1 MAGGCARD
9 RGGGENERA
18 GEGNGNVPGEAFEN
32 GGRWSKKRRRG
43 WKEIWARGARA
54 DEERLERR
62 IRETEPVQFELISF
76 AGADTA

>member
-1 MAGGCARD
+1 MAGGCAR
-9 RGGGENERA
+9 GGGGDENERA
-18 GEGNGNVPGEAFEN
+18 REGNGNVPGKHLKT

-43 WKEIWARGARA
+43 WKEIWTRGARA